1 MMLDFGF
8 YNMDCMEGMKQF
20 PDKYFDIAIVDPP
33 YGAGFT
39 ENGGCS
45 GWFEKYKPKPNGGG
59 VLEPIRA
66 EVRSLQ
72 KARHVTNGL
81 RKGQQP
87 SKWWGA
93 NGENKKII
101 TWDVAPGQEYFEEL
115 FRVSR
120 NQIIWGGNY
129 FELPATRC
137 FLIWRK
143 TNVSE
148 NFSMAMCEYAWT
160 SFTGNAKVFD
170 FSAVGQP
177 GRFHPT
183 QKPPEL
189 YKWILCNYAKPGDII
204 LDTHVGSASSLVAC
218 RETGHKYVGFEI
230 DREYYNMASERLKAA
245 EQQVNIFDFMGDN
258 KT

>member
-1 MMLDFGF
+1 MAPEQD
-8 YNMDCMEGMKQF
+8 
-20 PDKYFDIAIVDPP
+20 YFA
-33 YGAGFT
+33 
-39 ENGGCS
+39 
-45 GWFEKYKPKPNGGG
+45 
-59 VLEPIRA
+59 
-66 EVRSLQ
+66 
-72 KARHVTNGL
+72 
-81 RKGQQP
+81 
-87 SKWWGA
+87 
-93 NGENKKII
+93 
-101 TWDVAPGQEYFEEL
+101 EL

-129 FELPATRC
+129 FQLPATRC

-148 NFSMAMCEYAWT
+148 QFSMAMAEYAWT

-189 YKWILCNYAKPGDII
+189 YRWILANFANPGDTI

-230 DREYYNMASERLKAA
+230 DPDYYRLAKARVDAA
-245 EQQVNIFDFMGDN
+245 EAQANIFDFL
-258 KT
+258 